1 MKQDSRKI
9 AIYSRKSKFTGKGE
23 SIENQIEICKS
34 RIKSQYPDIS
44 EADILIFEDEG
55 FSGGNMN
62 RPKFKE
68 MMRLVK
74 DNKIKAIYSYR
85 LDRIS
90 RSVVDFAN
98 MYEILTELNVSYIS
112 ATECYETSTPLGRAM
127 MSIATV
133 FAQLERETIAERI
146 KDNMHALAKSGRWL
160 GGITPTGY
168 KSRQIIGSVTVDGKE
183 RKSFMLDV
191 IESEANVVRLIF
203 SKFLEYNSLTKTE
216 TYLLQNGI
224 KTKNGRNYTRFSIK
238 SILQNPVYAAADDST
253 LKYFKKLG
261 IEIYSDESEFS
272 GKQGVMAYNKT
283 LQRDGKTN
291 KTKEFDEWIVAVGK
305 HKPIIESKV
314 WIKVQELL
322 SQNTLKSYRKPKSN
336 ISFLSGLLYCADCG
350 SFMRPKKS
358 KRLNAEGEEIYSY
371 LCEMKE
377 KSRMHNCKMKN
388 VNGNQ
393 LDKSICEEIKKLD
406 EDSDIFISR
415 LLEASKKPCQN
426 TEEYEKQIAALKKSF
441 AENEK
446 QIKNLVTALSMG
458 DATTVSYI
466 NTQITAL
473 HNKNKEIK
481 LKISELETVSKDN
494 FLTEDDFQTLKGIL
508 SSFASAFD
516 TMSLVEKRAALR
528 IFVKR
533 IEWDGDNVHVYLLGD
548 ENLLLKVSD
557 LQTLGTD
564 SVFYTPCGIGS
575 KPDSLI

>member
-1 MKQDSRKI
+1 MKLDNRQI

-23 SIENQIEICKS
+23 SIENQVEICKS
-34 RIKSQYPDIS
+34 RIKSQYPDINDN
-44 EADILIFEDEG
+44 DILIFEDEG

-74 DNKIKAIYSYR
+74 ENKIKAIYSYR

-168 KSRQIIGSVTVDGKE
+168 NSTQIVGSVTVDGKE
-183 RKSFMLDV
+183 RKAFKLNI
-191 IESEANVVRLIF
+191 IESEADVVRLIF

-238 SILQNPVYAAADDST
+238 GILQNPVYVVADNST
-253 LKYFKKLG
+253 FNYFKNLG
-261 IEIYSDESEFS
+261 IEIYSDESEFN

-283 LQRDGKTN
+283 LQRDGKSN
-291 KTKEFDEWIVAVGK
+291 KTREFQEWIVAVGK
-305 HKPIIESKV
+305 HKPIINSKD
-314 WIKVQELL
+314 WIKAQELL
-322 SQNTLKSYRKPKSN
+322 SQNTSKSYRKPKSN
-336 ISFLSGLLYCADCG
+336 HALLSGLLYCADCG

-358 KRLNAEGEEIYSY
+358 KRLNSDGEEIYSY
-371 LCEMKE
+371 ICQMKE

-388 VNGNQ
+388 INGNQ
-393 LDKSICEEIKKLD
+393 LDKAICEEIKRLN
-406 EDSDIFISR
+406 EDSDMFISS
-415 LLEASKKPCQN
+415 LLEASKKLCEN
-426 TEEYEKQIAALKKSF
+426 AEEYEKQIETLNKTF
-441 AENEK
+441 NENEK
-446 QIKNLVTALSMG
+446 QIKNLVTALAQS
-458 DATTVSYI
+458 DATALTYI
-466 NTQITAL
+466 NNQIAEL
-473 HNKNKEIK
+473 HTKNEEIK
-481 LKISELETVSKDN
+481 LKISELEAISKDRII
-494 FLTEDDFQTLKGIL
+494 TEDDFYTLKNML

-516 TMSLVEKRAALR
+516 TMSLEEKRAALR

-533 IEWDGDNVHVYLLGD
+533 TLWDGENIHVYLSGD
-548 ENLLLKVSD
+548 KDLSLKGTD
-557 LQTLGTD
+557 LRTLGMD
-564 SVFYTPCGIGS
+564 SE
-575 KPDSLI
+575 

>member
-1 MKQDSRKI
+1 MKQDNRKI

-23 SIENQIEICKS
+23 SIENQVEICKS
-34 RIKSQYPDIS
+34 RIKSQYPDVS
-44 EADILIFEDEG
+44 DGDILIFEDEG

-74 DNKIKAIYSYR
+74 ENKIKAIYSYR

-168 KSRQIIGSVTVDGKE
+168 KSTQIVGSVTVDGKE
-183 RKSFMLDV
+183 RKAFKLD
-191 IESEANVVRLIF
+191 IIDNEADIIRLIF
-203 SKFLEYNSLTKTE
+203 SKFLQYNSLTKTE

-238 SILQNPVYAAADDST
+238 GILQNPVYVVADNST
-253 LKYFKKLG
+253 FNYFKNLG
-261 IEIYSDESEFS
+261 IEIYSQESEFN

-283 LQRDGKTN
+283 LQRDGKSN
-291 KTKEFDEWIVAVGK
+291 KTREFNEWIVAVGK
-305 HKPIIESKV
+305 HKPIIDSSD
-314 WIKVQELL
+314 WIKAQELL

-336 ISFLSGLLYCADCG
+336 HALLSGLLYCADCG

-358 KRLNAEGEEIYSY
+358 KRLNADGEEIYSY

-377 KSRMHNCKMKN
+377 KSRMHNCQMKN

-393 LDKSICEEIKKLD
+393 LDKAICEEIKRLD
-406 EDSDIFISR
+406 EDSDMFISS
-415 LLEASKKPCQN
+415 LLESSKKLCEN
-426 TEEYEKQIAALKKSF
+426 AEEYEKQIDSLNKSF

-446 QIKNLVTALSMG
+446 QIKNLVTALSQS
-458 DATTVSYI
+458 DATTITYI
-466 NTQITAL
+466 NTQIAEL
-473 HNKNKEIK
+473 HNKNEEIK
-481 LKISELETVSKDN
+481 LKISELEAVSKDRI
-494 FLTEDDFQTLKGIL
+494 LTDDDFQTLKGML

-516 TMSLVEKRAALR
+516 TMSLEEKRAALR

-533 IEWDGDNVHVYLLGD
+533 IEWDGENINVYLSGD
-548 ENLLLKVSD
+548 EDLSLKGADLRTQSD
-557 LQTLGTD
+557 
-564 SVFYTPCGIGS
+564 YS
-575 KPDSLI
+575 K

>member
-1 MKQDSRKI
+1 MKQDNRKI

-23 SIENQIEICKS
+23 SIENQVEICKS

-44 EADILIFEDEG
+44 ESDILIFEDEG

-74 DNKIKAIYSYR
+74 ENKIKAIYSYR

-160 GGITPTGY
+160 CGITPTGY
-168 KSRQIIGSVTVDGKE
+168 KSTQIVGSVTVDGKE
-183 RKSFMLDV
+183 RKAFKLD
-191 IESEANVVRLIF
+191 IIDSESDIIRLIF
-203 SKFLEYNSLTKTE
+203 SKFLHYNSLTKTE

-238 SILQNPVYAAADDST
+238 SIIQNPVYVVADNST
-253 LKYFKKLG
+253 FNYFKNLG
-261 IEIYSDESEFS
+261 IEIYSQESEFN

-283 LQRDGKTN
+283 LQRDGKSN
-291 KTKEFDEWIVAVGK
+291 KVREFDEWIVAVGK
-305 HKPIIESKV
+305 HKPIIDSSD
-314 WIKVQELL
+314 WIKAQELL

-336 ISFLSGLLYCADCG
+336 HALLSGLIYCADCG

-358 KRLNAEGEEIYSY
+358 KRLNADGEEIYSY

-377 KSRMHNCKMKN
+377 KSRMHNCQMKN

-393 LDKSICEEIKKLD
+393 LDKAICEEIKRLD
-406 EDSDIFISR
+406 EDSDMFISS
-415 LLEASKKPCQN
+415 LLESSKKLCEN
-426 TEEYEKQIAALKKSF
+426 AEEYEKQIDALNKSF

-446 QIKNLVTALSMG
+446 QIKNLVTALSQS
-458 DATTVSYI
+458 DATTITYI
-466 NTQITAL
+466 NTQITEL
-473 HNKNKEIK
+473 HNKNEEIK
-481 LKISELETVSKDN
+481 LKISELEAVSKDRI
-494 FLTEDDFQTLKGIL
+494 LTDDDFQTLKGML

-516 TMSLVEKRAALR
+516 TMSLEEKRAALR
-528 IFVKR
+528 VFVKR
-533 IEWDGDNVHVYLLGD
+533 IEWDGENVNVYLSGD
-548 ENLLLKVSD
+548 EDLSLKGADLRTQSD
-557 LQTLGTD
+557 Y
-564 SVFYTPCGIGS
+564 SE
-575 KPDSLI
+575 

>member
-1 MKQDSRKI
+1 MKQDNRKI

-23 SIENQIEICKS
+23 SIENQVEICKS

-44 EADILIFEDEG
+44 ESDILIFEDEG

-168 KSRQIIGSVTVDGKE
+168 SSTQIVGSVTVDGKE
-183 RKSFMLDV
+183 RKAFKLDI
-191 IESEANVVRLIF
+191 IEDEADVVRLIY

-224 KTKNGRNYTRFSIK
+224 KTKNGRNFTRFSIK
-238 SILQNPVYAAADDST
+238 GILQNPVYVVADNST
-253 LKYFKKLG
+253 FNYFKNLG
-261 IEIYSDESEFS
+261 IEIYSDESEFN

-283 LQRDGKTN
+283 LQRDGKAN
-291 KTKEFDEWIVAVGK
+291 KTREFDEWIVAVGK
-305 HKPIIESKV
+305 HKPIIDSSD
-314 WIKVQELL
+314 WIKAQELL

-336 ISFLSGLLYCADCG
+336 HALLSGLLYCADCG

-358 KRLNAEGEEIYSY
+358 KRLNADGEEIYTY

-377 KSRMHNCKMKN
+377 KSRMHNCQMKN

-393 LDKSICEEIKKLD
+393 LDKAICEEIKRLD
-406 EDSDIFISR
+406 EDSDMFISS
-415 LLEASKKPCQN
+415 LLESSKKLCEN
-426 TEEYEKQIAALKKSF
+426 AEEYEKQIDALNKSF

-446 QIKNLVTALSMG
+446 QIKNLVTALSQS
-458 DATTVSYI
+458 DATTITYI
-466 NTQITAL
+466 NTQIAEL
-473 HNKNKEIK
+473 HNKNEEIK
-481 LKISELETVSKDN
+481 LKISELEAVSKDRV
-494 FLTEDDFQTLKGIL
+494 LTDDDFQTLKGML

-516 TMSLVEKRAALR
+516 TMSLEEKRAALR
-528 IFVKR
+528 VFVKR
-533 IEWDGDNVHVYLLGD
+533 IEWNGENVNVYLSGD
-548 ENLLLKVSD
+548 EDLSLKGADLRTQSD
-557 LQTLGTD
+557 Y
-564 SVFYTPCGIGS
+564 SE
-575 KPDSLI
+575 

>member
-1 MKQDSRKI
+1 MKQDNRKI

-23 SIENQIEICKS
+23 SIENQVEICKS
-34 RIKSQYPDIS
+34 RIKAQYPDINDN
-44 EADILIFEDEG
+44 DILIFEDEG

-74 DNKIKAIYSYR
+74 GNKIKAIYSYR

-168 KSRQIIGSVTVDGKE
+168 SSTQIVGSVTVDGKE
-183 RKSFMLDV
+183 RKAFKLDI
-191 IESEANVVRLIF
+191 IEDEADVVRLIY
-203 SKFLEYNSLTKTE
+203 SKFLQYNSLTKTE

-238 SILQNPVYAAADDST
+238 GILQNPVYVVADSST
-253 LKYFKKLG
+253 FNYFKNLG
-261 IEIYSDESEFS
+261 IEIYSDESEFG

-283 LQRDGKTN
+283 LQRDGKSN
-291 KTKEFDEWIVAVGK
+291 KTREFPEWIVAVGK
-305 HKPIIESKV
+305 HKPIIDSSD
-314 WIKVQELL
+314 WIKAQDLL

-336 ISFLSGLLYCADCG
+336 HALLSGLLYCADCG

-358 KRLNAEGEEIYSY
+358 KRLNADGEEIYTY

-377 KSRMHNCKMKN
+377 KSRMHNCQMKN

-393 LDKSICEEIKKLD
+393 LDKAICEEIKQLN
-406 EDSDIFISR
+406 EDSDMFISS
-415 LLEASKKPCQN
+415 LLEASKKICESA
-426 TEEYEKQIAALKKSF
+426 EEYEKQIETLNKTF
-441 AENEK
+441 ADNEK
-446 QIKNLVTALSMG
+446 QIKNLVTALAQS
-458 DATTVSYI
+458 DATALTYI
-466 NTQITAL
+466 NNQISEL
-473 HNKNKEIK
+473 HTKNEEIK
-481 LKISELETVSKDN
+481 LKISELEAVSKDRI
-494 FLTEDDFQTLKGIL
+494 LTDNDFYTLKTML

-516 TMSLVEKRAALR
+516 TMSLEEKRAALR

-533 IEWDGDNVHVYLLGD
+533 IEWDGENIHVYLSGD
-548 ENLLLKVSD
+548 EDLSLKGADLRTQSD
-557 LQTLGTD
+557 Y
-564 SVFYTPCGIGS
+564 SE
-575 KPDSLI
+575 

>member
-1 MKQDSRKI
+1 MKQDNRKI

-23 SIENQIEICKS
+23 SIENQVEICKS

-44 EADILIFEDEG
+44 ESDILIFEDEG

-168 KSRQIIGSVTVDGKE
+168 KSTQIVGSVTVDGKE
-183 RKSFMLDV
+183 RKAFKLDIIDSEADV
-191 IESEANVVRLIF
+191 IRLIF

-238 SILQNPVYAAADDST
+238 GILQNPVYVVADNST
-253 LKYFKKLG
+253 FNYFKNLG
-261 IEIYSDESEFS
+261 IEIYSDESEFN

-283 LQRDGKTN
+283 LQRDGKAN
-291 KTKEFDEWIVAVGK
+291 KTREFDEWIVAVGK
-305 HKPIIESKV
+305 HKPIIDSSD
-314 WIKVQELL
+314 WIKAQELL

-336 ISFLSGLLYCADCG
+336 HALLSGLLYCADCG

-358 KRLNAEGEEIYSY
+358 KRLNADGEEIYTY

-377 KSRMHNCKMKN
+377 KSRMHNCQMKN

-393 LDKSICEEIKKLD
+393 LDKAICEEIKRLD
-406 EDSDIFISR
+406 EDSDMFISS
-415 LLEASKKPCQN
+415 LLESSKKLCEN
-426 TEEYEKQIAALKKSF
+426 AEEYEKQIETLNKTF
-441 AENEK
+441 ADNEK
-446 QIKNLVTALSMG
+446 QIKNLVTALAQS
-458 DATTVSYI
+458 DATALTYI
-466 NTQITAL
+466 NNQIAEL
-473 HNKNKEIK
+473 HTKNEEIK
-481 LKISELETVSKDN
+481 LKISELEAISKDRII
-494 FLTEDDFQTLKGIL
+494 TEDDFQTLKNML
-508 SSFASAFD
+508 SSFAGAFD
-516 TMSLVEKRAALR
+516 TISLEEKRAALR

-533 IEWDGDNVHVYLLGD
+533 IEWDGENIHVYLSGD
-548 ENLLLKVSD
+548 EDLSLKGANLRTQSD
-557 LQTLGTD
+557 
-564 SVFYTPCGIGS
+564 YS
-575 KPDSLI
+575 K

>member
-1 MKQDSRKI
+1 MKQDNRKI

-23 SIENQIEICKS
+23 SIENQVEICKS

-44 EADILIFEDEG
+44 DGDILIFEDEG

-74 DNKIKAIYSYR
+74 GNKIKAIYSYR

-168 KSRQIIGSVTVDGKE
+168 KSTQIVGSVTVDGKE
-183 RKSFMLDV
+183 RKAFKLDIIDNEADV
-191 IESEANVVRLIF
+191 IRLIF

-216 TYLLQNGI
+216 TYFLQNGI

-238 SILQNPVYAAADDST
+238 SIIQNPVYVVADNST
-253 LKYFKKLG
+253 FNYFKSLG
-261 IEIYSDESEFS
+261 IEIYSDESEFN

-283 LQRDGKTN
+283 LQRDGKSN
-291 KTKEFDEWIVAVGK
+291 KTREFDEWIVAVGK
-305 HKPIIESKV
+305 HKPIIESKD
-314 WIKVQELL
+314 WIKAQELL

-336 ISFLSGLLYCADCG
+336 HALLSGLLYCADCG

-358 KRLNAEGEEIYSY
+358 KRLNADGEEIYSY

-377 KSRMHNCKMKN
+377 KSRMHNCQMKN

-393 LDKSICEEIKKLD
+393 LDKAICEEIKRLD
-406 EDSDIFISR
+406 EDSDMFISS
-415 LLEASKKPCQN
+415 LLESSKKLCEN
-426 TEEYEKQIAALKKSF
+426 AEEYEKQIETLNKTFS
-441 AENEK
+441 ENEK
-446 QIKNLVTALSMG
+446 QIKNLVSAMAQSEPTAI
-458 DATTVSYI
+458 AYI
-466 NTQITAL
+466 NEQIAKL
-473 HNKNKEIK
+473 HNKNDELKV
-481 LKISELETVSKDN
+481 KISELEAISKDRI
-494 FLTEDDFQTLKGIL
+494 LTDEDFQTLKSML

-516 TMSLVEKRAALR
+516 TMSIEEKRAALR
-528 IFVKR
+528 VFVKR
-533 IEWDGDNVHVYLLGD
+533 IEWDGENVNVYLSGD
-548 ENLLLKVSD
+548 EDLSLKGPN
-557 LQTLGTD
+557 LQTQSD
-564 SVFYTPCGIGS
+564 YSE
-575 KPDSLI
+575 

>member
-1 MKQDSRKI
+1 MKQDNRKI
-9 AIYSRKSKFTGKGE
+9 AVYSRKSKFTGKGE
-23 SIENQIEICKS
+23 SIENQVEICKS

-44 EADILIFEDEG
+44 ERDILIFEDEG

-74 DNKIKAIYSYR
+74 NNKIKAIYSYR

-98 MYEILTELNVSYIS
+98 MYETLTELNVSYIS

-168 KSRQIIGSVTVDGKE
+168 KSTQIVGSVTVDGKE
-183 RKSFMLDV
+183 RKAFKLD
-191 IESEANVVRLIF
+191 IIDSEADIIRLIF

-238 SILQNPVYAAADDST
+238 SIIQNPVYVTADNST
-253 LKYFKKLG
+253 FNYFKNLG
-261 IEIYSDESEFS
+261 IEIYSDESEFN

-283 LQRDGKTN
+283 LQRDGKSN
-291 KTKEFDEWIVAVGK
+291 KAREFDEWIVAVGK
-305 HKPIIESKV
+305 HKPIIESND
-314 WIKVQELL
+314 WIKAQELL

-336 ISFLSGLLYCADCG
+336 HALLSGLLYCADCG

-358 KRLNAEGEEIYSY
+358 KRLNADGEEIYTY

-377 KSRMHNCKMKN
+377 KSRMHNCQMKN
-388 VNGNQ
+388 INGNQ
-393 LDKSICEEIKKLD
+393 LDKAICEEIKRLD
-406 EDSDIFISR
+406 EDSDMFISS
-415 LLEASKKPCQN
+415 LLESSKKLCEN
-426 TEEYEKQIAALKKSF
+426 AEEYEKQIDALNKSF

-446 QIKNLVTALSMG
+446 QIKNLVTALSQS
-458 DATTVSYI
+458 DATTITYI
-466 NTQITAL
+466 NTQIAEL
-473 HNKNKEIK
+473 HNKNEEIK
-481 LKISELETVSKDN
+481 LKISELEAVSKDRV
-494 FLTEDDFQTLKGIL
+494 LTFDDFQTLKGLL
-508 SSFASAFD
+508 SSFAIAFS
-516 TMSLVEKRAALR
+516 TMSLEEKRAALR
-528 IFVKR
+528 IFIKR
-533 IEWDGDNVHVYLLGD
+533 IEWDGENVNVYLSCD
-548 ENLLLKVSD
+548 EDLALKGSD
-557 LQTLGTD
+557 LRTQSD
-564 SVFYTPCGIGS
+564 YSE
-575 KPDSLI
+575 

>member
-1 MKQDSRKI
+1 MKQDNRKI

-23 SIENQIEICKS
+23 SIENQVEICKS

-44 EADILIFEDEG
+44 DGDILIFEDEG

-74 DNKIKAIYSYR
+74 GNKIKAIYSYR

-168 KSRQIIGSVTVDGKE
+168 KSTQIVGSVTVDGKE
-183 RKSFMLDV
+183 RKAFKLD
-191 IESEANVVRLIF
+191 IIDSEADIIRLIF

-216 TYLLQNGI
+216 TYFLQNGI

-238 SILQNPVYAAADDST
+238 SIIQNPVYVVADNST
-253 LKYFKKLG
+253 FNYFKSLG
-261 IEIYSDESEFS
+261 IEIYSDESEFN

-283 LQRDGKTN
+283 LQRDGKSN
-291 KTKEFDEWIVAVGK
+291 KTREFDEWIVAVGK
-305 HKPIIESKV
+305 HKPIIESKD
-314 WIKVQELL
+314 WIKAQELL

-336 ISFLSGLLYCADCG
+336 HALLSGLLYCADCG

-358 KRLNAEGEEIYSY
+358 KRLNADGEEIYSY

-377 KSRMHNCKMKN
+377 KSRMHNCQMKN

-393 LDKSICEEIKKLD
+393 LDKAICEEIKRLD
-406 EDSDIFISR
+406 EDSDMFISS
-415 LLEASKKPCQN
+415 LLESSKKLCEN
-426 TEEYEKQIAALKKSF
+426 AEEYEKQIETLNKTFS
-441 AENEK
+441 ENEK
-446 QIKNLVTALSMG
+446 QIKNLVSAMAQSEPTAI
-458 DATTVSYI
+458 AYI
-466 NTQITAL
+466 NEQIAKL
-473 HNKNKEIK
+473 HNKNDELKV
-481 LKISELETVSKDN
+481 KISELEAISKDRI
-494 FLTEDDFQTLKGIL
+494 LTDEDFQTLKSML

-516 TMSLVEKRAALR
+516 TMSIEEKRAALR
-528 IFVKR
+528 VFVKR
-533 IEWDGDNVHVYLLGD
+533 IEWDGENVNVYLSGD
-548 ENLLLKVSD
+548 EDLSLKGPN
-557 LQTLGTD
+557 LQTQSD
-564 SVFYTPCGIGS
+564 YSE
-575 KPDSLI
+575 

>member
-1 MKQDSRKI
+1 MKQDNRKI

-23 SIENQIEICKS
+23 SIENQVEICKS

-44 EADILIFEDEG
+44 DGDILIFEDEG

-74 DNKIKAIYSYR
+74 GNKIKAIYSYR

-168 KSRQIIGSVTVDGKE
+168 KSTQIVGSVTVDGKE
-183 RKSFMLDV
+183 RKAFKLD
-191 IESEANVVRLIF
+191 IIDSEADIIRLIF
-203 SKFLEYNSLTKTE
+203 SKFLHYNSLTKTE

-238 SILQNPVYAAADDST
+238 SILQNPVYVVADNST
-253 LKYFKKLG
+253 FNYFKNLG
-261 IEIYSDESEFS
+261 IEIYSDESEFN

-283 LQRDGKTN
+283 LQRDGKSN
-291 KTKEFDEWIVAVGK
+291 KTREFDEWIVAVGK
-305 HKPIIESKV
+305 HKPIIDSSD
-314 WIKVQELL
+314 WIKAQELL

-336 ISFLSGLLYCADCG
+336 HALLSGLIYCADCG

-358 KRLNAEGEEIYSY
+358 KRLNADGEEIYSY

-377 KSRMHNCKMKN
+377 KSRMHNCQMKN

-393 LDKSICEEIKKLD
+393 LDKAICEEIKRLD
-406 EDSDIFISR
+406 EDSDMFISS
-415 LLEASKKPCQN
+415 LLESSKKLCEN
-426 TEEYEKQIAALKKSF
+426 AEEYEKQIDALNKSF

-446 QIKNLVTALSMG
+446 QIKNLVTALSQS
-458 DATTVSYI
+458 DATTITYI
-466 NTQITAL
+466 NTQITEL
-473 HNKNKEIK
+473 HNKNEEIK
-481 LKISELETVSKDN
+481 LKISELEAVSKDRI
-494 FLTEDDFQTLKGIL
+494 LTDDDFQTLKGML

-516 TMSLVEKRAALR
+516 TMSLEEKRAALR
-528 IFVKR
+528 VFVKR
-533 IEWDGDNVHVYLLGD
+533 IEWDGENVNVYLSGD
-548 ENLLLKVSD
+548 EDLSLKGADLRTQSD
-557 LQTLGTD
+557 Y
-564 SVFYTPCGIGS
+564 SE
-575 KPDSLI
+575 